1 MELSGDG
8 GLWRQGSGGDL
19 SFLCD
24 SNVQPRLRRAFHET
38 MMCRGHMRGG
48 PREEPE
54 RPEFESQL
62 CHWVAVQTLMTFMP
76 SFNCQLKCYTLMDNL
91 SGPTNQI
98 RSPFNKLLN
107 P

>member
-8 GLWRQGSGGDL
+8 GLRRQGSGGDL

-24 SNVQPRLRRAFHET
+24 SNVQPRLRRAFHKT

-62 CHWVAVQTLMTFMP
+62 CHL
-76 SFNCQLKCYTLMDNL
+76 QL
-91 SGPTNQI
+91 
-98 RSPFNKLLN
+98 
-107 P
+107 